1 MFGRRWSCKLG
12 RPYAR
17 IGVLPVQVRRIFR
30 LARRPDFMGVARIS
44 FWSASTRSI
53 LESGIYLLVAVI
65 QQKLSSRGEV
75 LLKDRSFTGH

>member
-1 MFGRRWSCKLG
+1 
-12 RPYAR
+12 
-17 IGVLPVQVRRIFR
+17 
-30 LARRPDFMGVARIS
+30 MGVAWIS
-44 FWSASTRSI
+44 FRSASTRSI